1 MKTKQKIDR
10 YIRRLA
16 TGMLLIIAA
25 LIVPESILAQNVDE
39 TRKMANEKITLR
51 ISDAPLATI
60 LKQVE
65 KRQI

>member
-39 TRKMANEKITLR
+39 TRKMANEKEL
-51 ISDAPLATI
+51 
-60 LKQVE
+60 
-65 KRQI
+65 